1 MPDLFSSNLEMSAT
15 PLAQQAS
22 GLLWSD
28 ILPNRIAV
36 VVAAVLLL
44 LEITDIIML
53 FPHLMRCI
61 PFWKGNLELEHSV
74 SVSRTRNTVALVAG
88 FMFCIAADA
97 CSLFDPSWRAMAPQW
112 ARLGI
117 TMAIFAGFVLL
128 RGLFY
133 LISPLRSRSYEY
145 ACAVRHTFFN
155 FFILYSFLAVLSAIL
170 LFAFGAGAGA
180 VRVVLIVEAAAVYLV
195 DILRTTQ
202 ILSSKY
208 GVFATILYLCALE
221 FLPAGILI
229 VTCTR

>member
-1 MPDLFSSNLEMSAT
+1 MPDLFSSTLEMSST
-15 PLAQQAS
+15 PLPQQAS
-22 GLLWSD
+22 GMLWSD

-44 LEITDIIML
+44 IEIADILML

-61 PFWKGNLELEHSV
+61 PFWKGNMELEHSV
-74 SVSRTRNTVALVAG
+74 SVSRTRNTVALLAG
-88 FMFCIAADA
+88 LLFCLAADS
-97 CSLFDPSWRAMAPQW
+97 CSLLDPSWREMAPPW

-117 TMAIFAGFVLL
+117 TAAIIIGFALL

-133 LISPLRSRSYEY
+133 LISPLRSRSSEF
-145 ACAVRHTFFN
+145 ACTVRHTFFN
-155 FFILYSFLAVLSAIL
+155 FFILYAFLAVLSAIL
-170 LFAFGAGAGA
+170 MAAVGIGARAA
-180 VRVVLIVEAAAVYLV
+180 RVVLIAEAAVVYLV
-195 DILRTTQ
+195 DIVRTTQ

-229 VTCTR
+229 ATCTR